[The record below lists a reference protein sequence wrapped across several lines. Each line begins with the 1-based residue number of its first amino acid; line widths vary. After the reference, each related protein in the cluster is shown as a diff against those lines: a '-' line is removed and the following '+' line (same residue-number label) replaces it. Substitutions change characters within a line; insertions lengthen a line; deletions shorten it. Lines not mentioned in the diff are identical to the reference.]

1 MRTWSAIIT
10 ACAVTAAVACA
21 PTWKRAPHDERF
33 QRASAPVLHRRPAA
47 ESLPTD
53 WWDRMTSS
61 TLLPLGRTVSPARY
75 LAAVAGG
82 RDALDVNQ
90 LGEVPDSA
98 WFENRIGR
106 RAMTAGEIARGP
118 GDWALPAPG
127 KLTVVS
133 GKLEGA
139 TPGLVMRDTAGRVF
153 FVKFDPPAFRELS
166 TGAEIVAQRLLYA
179 AGYLVPEMQV
189 TELALERLVLDPR
202 AQRLNDYRQLVPMS
216 RAHLDSLLTNL
227 NPSSSG
233 RLRALLSRATPGW
246 SLGPFSYRGVRVDD
260 PNDRIPHERRR
271 TLRALWVF
279 SAWLNNSDVRRQ
291 NTLDTFIEVDRRR
304 RLGYVRHHLID
315 FGNSLGASGERD
327 KYVGEGYEAEF
338 DWEAMGGRLFGFG
351 LRYDDWL
358 TLRRTPYPSVALF
371 EAEQFEPESWRPS
384 YSNPAFEEA
393 TAEDT
398 FWAASILA
406 RLDRTAIA
414 AAVAGARYSD
424 PRAARLIVD
433 VLVARRAKMLDH
445 GFAGFLPLVD
455 PEVRGYRVAM
465 TDLDRTVGRAPRG
478 ARYRYSVR
486 WNRTGRGDRALEAG
500 EAADPVVDLAAAV
513 RRARADGGFDDD
525 PFLTLTWQRVRGGSA
540 GPRVDLH
547 LRARTDHLVPV
558 ALRRQRDWR
567 TGRPVPAE
575 FTGARR

>member
-1 MRTWSAIIT
+1 MSVRSTIP
-10 ACAVTAAVACA
+10 ACAVAAAVACA
-21 PTWKRAPHDERF
+21 PTWKQAPHDERF
-33 QRASAPVLHRRPAA
+33 QRAPAPVLHRRPAA

-75 LAAVAGG
+75 VAAVSGG
-82 RDALDVNQ
+82 RAALDVNQ
-90 LGEVPDSA
+90 LGEVPDST

-106 RAMTAGEIARGP
+106 RVMTADEIARGP
-118 GDWALPAPG
+118 GDWTAPAPG
-127 KLTVVS
+127 TLTVVS

-153 FVKFDPPAFRELS
+153 FVKFDPPAFPELS
-166 TGAEIVAQRLLYA
+166 TGAEIVAQRLLHA

-189 TELALERLVLDPR
+189 MELALERLVLDPR
-202 AQRLNDYRQLVPMS
+202 ARRLNDYRQLVPMNKE
-216 RAHLDSLLTNL
+216 HLDSLLSNL
-227 NPSSSG
+227 NPSSSR
-233 RLRALLSRATPGW
+233 RLRALLSRQTPGRT
-246 SLGPFSYRGVRVDD
+246 LGPFSYRGVRVDD

-279 SAWLNNSDVRRQ
+279 EAWLNNSDVRRQ

-315 FGNSLGASGERD
+315 FGNALGASGERD

-358 TLRRTPYPSVALF
+358 RLRRTPYPSVALF
-371 EAEQFEPESWRPS
+371 EAELFEPERWRPA

-398 FWAASILA
+398 FWAGSILA

-424 PRAARLIVD
+424 PRAAQLILD
-433 VLVARRAKMLDH
+433 VLLARRAKMLEH
-445 GFAGFLPLVD
+445 ALAGFLPLVD
-455 PEVRGYRVAM
+455 PDVRGFRVAM
-465 TDLDRTVGRAPRG
+465 TDLDVAARRAPRD

-486 WNRTGRGDRALEAG
+486 WNRTGRGDRELARG
-500 EAADPVVDLAAAV
+500 DAAAPVVDLGPAV
-513 RRARADGGFDDD
+513 RRAREGGAFDGD
-525 PFLTLTWQRVRGGSA
+525 PFLTLTWRRLHRGEL
-540 GPRVDLH
+540 GPRVELH
-547 LRARTDHLVPV
+547 LRARADHVVPV

-567 TGRPVPAE
+567 TGRPPPAE